1 MTNESEVIQAD
12 VGMEF
17 ELPNGTKL
25 RGKPVPYPA
34 ARKIMALLHAFD
46 RTGDYEATMVP
57 ALEQFST
64 VTGITDEQILAAFPA
79 MTLGDLTTA
88 VQRFFFLRHPT
99 SGNGVAKTPDS
110 TKPRPGEP
118 GA

>member
-1 MTNESEVIQAD
+1 MPDESEVIQAD

-17 ELPNGTKL
+17 GLPNGKQL
-25 RGKPVPYPA
+25 RGKPVPYPD
-34 ARKIMALLHAFD
+34 ARRIMALLHAFD

-57 ALEQFST
+57 ALEQFSA
-64 VTGITDEQILAAFPA
+64 VTGLTDDAIIAADPT

-88 VQRFFFLRHPT
+88 VQRFFFRRHPIAA
-99 SGNGVAKTPDS
+99 NGVAKAPDS